1 MYGRAPQSVRV
12 FGLACG
18 QTLILL
24 PRINRRSVDYCSPLI
39 QRLFIFHDAIY
50 DSSNSYA
57 LLHKMLKIRYAIGEA
72 VMHITT
78 VCTPTAQWH
87 HFSAPRTRTTCGVVP
102 LRAQH
107 IGNHGFTLVVSTC
120 GARQRL
126 RVASASSRC
135 EQRDRWVRWN
145 HGSCNGTI
153 LAPTAHVLARNAQ
166 NGSRWPHN

>member
-1 MYGRAPQSVRV
+1 
-12 FGLACG
+12 
-18 QTLILL
+18 
-24 PRINRRSVDYCSPLI
+24 
-39 QRLFIFHDAIY
+39 
-50 DSSNSYA
+50 
-57 LLHKMLKIRYAIGEA
+57 MLKILYAIGEA
-72 VMHITT
+72 AMHITT
-78 VCTPTAQWH
+78 LCTPTAQWH

-107 IGNHGFTLVVSTC
+107 IGKHGFALVASTC

-153 LAPTAHVLARNAQ
+153 LAPTAHVLARKAQ
-166 NGSRWPHN
+166 NRSRWPHHWVLHRMCSPASFRTTSIAGNGPQVKRDHP

>member
-1 MYGRAPQSVRV
+1 
-12 FGLACG
+12 
-18 QTLILL
+18 
-24 PRINRRSVDYCSPLI
+24 
-39 QRLFIFHDAIY
+39 
-50 DSSNSYA
+50 
-57 LLHKMLKIRYAIGEA
+57 MLKILYAIGEA
-72 VMHITT
+72 AMHITT
-78 VCTPTAQWH
+78 LCTPTAQWH

-107 IGNHGFTLVVSTC
+107 IGNHDFALVVSTC

-153 LAPTAHVLARNAQ
+153 LAPAAHVLARNAQ
-166 NGSRWPHN
+166 NGSRWPANCVFHRIGSPASFRLISMCSTRTASSYAAKLNGPHSAAASVRAPLKNNSVEL